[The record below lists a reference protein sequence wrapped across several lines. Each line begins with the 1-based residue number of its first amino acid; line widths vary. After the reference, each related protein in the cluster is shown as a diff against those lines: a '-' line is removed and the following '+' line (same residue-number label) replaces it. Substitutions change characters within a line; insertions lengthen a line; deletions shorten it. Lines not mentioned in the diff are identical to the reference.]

1 MSIKGHHTVTVVITL
16 VLLSVR
22 HGVIVTVI
30 DNLKTLIVVIDSQVI
45 VMYNLNFEV
54 HVIHVD

>member
-30 DNLKTLIVVIDSQVI
+30 DNLTSVYREKKHPYICF
-45 VMYNLNFEV
+45 VMTMY
-54 HVIHVD
+54 

>member
-1 MSIKGHHTVTVVITL
+1 MSIKGHHTVAVVITL

-45 VMYNLNFEV
+45 EMYNLNFEV

>member
-1 MSIKGHHTVTVVITL
+1 MSIKGHHTVTVAITL